1 MKISQ
6 ITEKKRLRQSRV
18 LAIMAVVLWMVFNLV
33 FTYVA
38 NNLGWYIS
46 AAEPAY
52 YTLSGVTDA
61 YFEKINPEGKRVVLT
76 FCMSEDKLKES
87 PTYGRVLDTVEQF
100 AARYDF
106 FSYRHLNVTLDYKEL
121 EVYAEKH
128 DVTIS
133 DSTVIV
139 SSPDTGE
146 SIVRAL
152 STFYVYDEE
161 SEDESMVYNG
171 EEIVA
176 TMVSRVMKTERPIAL
191 FTTGHG
197 ETPTVSL
204 MNQLYSAGYDVTTAD
219 ISLQSIEEKCSL
231 IVIASPLYDF
241 EEYADKSLV
250 SEISRLRDFMLDG
263 GNILVLR
270 APENGALP
278 RLDAFLASFGLVTAG
293 EAYLTDTS
301 AAIDIDGSALLLSYA
316 EGRAEGIL
324 STVKDTT
331 SAPMVFADCGKI
343 TLQEGEGYEAYPLLF
358 TSSSAA
364 EYLGGERISQ
374 ADDTGYAVA
383 AVSECAAKNGGTG
396 KLMLINAANAA
407 DKILLETDGYANE
420 TLFYAFAEYGSGLVT
435 PKGCGVILINTYPL
449 EGMNRQVA
457 NIWLAILAV
466 GCPLAVSVAGTVV
479 VLRRKAGKA
488 R

>member
-1 MKISQ
+1 MKFSE
-6 ITEKKRLRQSRV
+6 ITEKTRLRQSRV
-18 LAIMAVVLWMVFNLV
+18 LALAAVILWLVFNLV

-38 NNLGWYIS
+38 NSLGWYIS

-61 YFEKINPEGKRVVLT
+61 YFEKINPDGKRVVLT

-87 PTYGRVLDTVEQF
+87 PTYGRILDTVEQF
-100 AARYDF
+100 AERYDF
-106 FSYRHLNVTLDYKEL
+106 FTYRHLNVNLDYKEL
-121 EVYAEKH
+121 EVYSEKH
-128 DVTIS
+128 DTAIS
-133 DSTVIV
+133 ENTVIV

-146 SIVRAL
+146 SLVRSL

-197 ETPTVSL
+197 EAPTVSL

-219 ISLQSIEEKCSL
+219 ISMGSIEKDCSL

-241 EEYADKSLV
+241 EEYADKTLV
-250 SEISRLRDFMLDG
+250 SEISRLREFLLDG
-263 GNILVLR
+263 GNVLVLR

-278 RLDAFLASFGLVTAG
+278 RLDALLASFGLVTDGSAH
-293 EAYLTDTS
+293 LSDTG
-301 AAIDIDGSALLLSYA
+301 AAIDIGGSALLLSYA
-316 EGRAEGIL
+316 EGKADGIL
-324 STVKDTT
+324 TAVIDTT
-331 SAPMVFADCGKI
+331 DAPMVLADCGKI
-343 TLQEGEGYEAYPLLF
+343 TVEQGEGYSAYPLLL
-358 TSSSAA
+358 TSSSAV
-364 EYLGGERISQ
+364 EYKDGERVSQ
-374 ADDTGYAVA
+374 AGENGYTVA
-383 AVSECAAKNGGTG
+383 AVSECAARTGGTG
-396 KLMLINAANAA
+396 KLMLVNAANAA
-407 DKILLETDGYANE
+407 DRILLETDGYANE
-420 TLFYAFAEYGSGLVT
+420 TLFYAFAEYASGLTT

-457 NIWLAILAV
+457 SVWLAVLAIGVPLAV
-466 GCPLAVSVAGTVV
+466 GTVGAVV
-479 VLRRKAGKA
+479 VLRRKAGL
-488 R
+488 RR